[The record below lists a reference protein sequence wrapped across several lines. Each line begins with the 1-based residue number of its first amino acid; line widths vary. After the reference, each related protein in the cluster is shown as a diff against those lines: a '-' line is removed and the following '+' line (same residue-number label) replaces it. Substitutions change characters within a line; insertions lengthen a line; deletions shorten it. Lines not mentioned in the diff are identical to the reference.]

1 MKSNIHEFKNK
12 NKQSMSKNIIIP
24 VILAISLFS
33 CSKKEEEVIKEE
45 AKGFELSQTMLKST
59 TFAKVEKKFIE
70 DEFSFY
76 GKISA
81 DKNTYIDIF
90 PLVGGN
96 VLSVNVE
103 LGDYVH
109 KGQVL
114 ATIRSTELAEVQ
126 KDVSDAKTD
135 LRVAEN
141 NLRVAKEMYDGKLNT
156 EKDIKEAQADVQ
168 KAKDALHRSNAVS
181 TVYNVKKGNIYSVIS
196 PINGYIVHKDINKD
210 MELRSDRSENIFD
223 VANTKNVWAIM
234 NVNEAD
240 IDKINLGMKAQV
252 STLSYPDKVFY
263 GKIDKI
269 FKIIDPATNAMQA
282 RVVLDNTQGLLIP
295 DSKAT
300 IRVSSAENETALT
313 IPSSAVIF
321 DDNRYFVVVYK
332 TQADIQVK
340 EIKILKQNSEST
352 YITSGLSEGETIV
365 TTNQLLI
372 YRSLNN

>member
-1 MKSNIHEFKNK
+1 MKK
-12 NKQSMSKNIIIP
+12 IIIP
-24 VILAISLFS
+24 VILSLALFS
-33 CSKKEEEVIKEE
+33 CSKPEEPVQEE
-45 AKGFELSQTMLKST
+45 SKGFELSQTMLKST

-70 DEFSFY
+70 DEYSFY

-81 DKNTYIDIF
+81 DKNNYIDIF

-103 LGDYVH
+103 LGDYVTR
-109 KGQVL
+109 GQVL

-126 KDVSDAKTD
+126 KDVSDSKTN
-135 LRVAEN
+135 LIVAEN
-141 NLRVAKEMYDGKLNT
+141 NLRVAKEMYAGKLNT
-156 EKDIKEAQADVQ
+156 EKDILEAESEVK
-168 KAKDALHRSNAVS
+168 KAKDALRRSNDVS

-252 STLSYPDKVFY
+252 STLSYPDKLFY

-269 FKIIDPATNAMQA
+269 FKIIDPETNAMQA
-282 RVVLDNTQGLLIP
+282 RVVLDNAQGLLIP

-300 IRVSSAENETALT
+300 IRVSSSENATALA
-313 IPSSAVIF
+313 IPSKAVIF

-332 TQADIQVK
+332 SQADIKVK
-340 EIKILKQNSEST
+340 EIKILKQNSENT
-352 YITSGLSEGETIV
+352 YVTEGLSEGENIV